1 MEKHTNPLEVII
13 KSSEEFINYSGKF
26 ADYKKITE
34 TALVLSNAK
43 YVVLNIFS
51 NDSLDFN
58 TVGIS
63 GVNPNIEKAAKILG
77 FDILNKQWK
86 HDPNR
91 FTKIKDQQT
100 TVFEDLQ
107 QLTGTTI
114 SLGITNLV
122 AKVFNLG
129 IIVIVKIQKEKKIFG
144 DFTFLFDRHEKFDN
158 QKYVELYSNQV
169 GLFLDKLQSDLNLK
183 LRESYLSAIVEN
195 QQGLFWLKDKE
206 GKFLEANKRFL
217 ETSGINSIEKLIG
230 LSDKDIWPPDLAKKY
245 NDDDNRIIES
255 GKDQIFEEL
264 ITNKNETKW
273 FETHKAPIFDS
284 NNEIIGTTGYSVEI
298 TKRKLNEINLIENAH
313 FFRSL
318 IENISV
324 GIIIID
330 PISKIIEEV
339 NTQAAAMIKLE
350 PEEIIGKKCHQFL
363 CYTEEDKC
371 PVCDLGLSLD
381 NSERQ
386 LISSDK
392 SETTVLKTAKLI
404 EINGKQKLLESFV
417 DISNLKKAEATLA
430 KYSIELKTKNSELD
444 EALSREK
451 TATNSARDMAEIA
464 NFANHSKSLF
474 LANMSHEIRTPLNA
488 IIGFAQL
495 NDRDKNMT
503 PKQREYN
510 SYILKASNHLLG
522 LINDILD
529 LSKIEAGKIQL
540 SLSNVNINEILSDIK
555 VLFKERAESKRIRLS
570 FLTSENI
577 PDYIII
583 DEKRF
588 RQIIINL
595 IGNAIKF
602 TEKGSVTIY
611 SHIEYKNIEDK
622 YLVVEVKDT
631 GVGIDENEIDNL
643 FGQFVQTSAGIKQ
656 GSGTGLGLSLSKKF
670 AKLMGG
676 DISVSSKPEEGTVF
690 SLTVKYEEGLETI
703 TNTKES
709 KLPIGI
715 ADISKSYKVLIVD
728 DNENNILL
736 SKNILEYVGFETEKA
751 SNGYEAIEKF
761 EQWKPDL
768 ILMDLIMPGLD
779 GYKTTLKIR
788 ELEKD
793 TLTPII
799 IVSGKIYDEEQKD
812 IKQFKIQAYIKKPFT
827 DIELLTSISKILQI
841 EYNYDE
847 PNKTNSII
855 PKSGILTDEIEDIH
869 EMDIFIRKKI
879 IDAAE
884 SADIDMLNEQID
896 IIKIQYP
903 KISEL
908 IIVYVNK
915 FDYLAIANLLK
926 I

>member
-1 MEKHTNPLEVII
+1 
-13 KSSEEFINYSGKF
+13 
-26 ADYKKITE
+26 
-34 TALVLSNAK
+34 
-43 YVVLNIFS
+43 
-51 NDSLDFN
+51 
-58 TVGIS
+58 
-63 GVNPNIEKAAKILG
+63 
-77 FDILNKQWK
+77 
-86 HDPNR
+86 
-91 FTKIKDQQT
+91 
-100 TVFEDLQ
+100 
-107 QLTGTTI
+107 
-114 SLGITNLV
+114 
-122 AKVFNLG
+122 
-129 IIVIVKIQKEKKIFG
+129 
-144 DFTFLFDRHEKFDN
+144 
-158 QKYVELYSNQV
+158 
-169 GLFLDKLQSDLNLK
+169 
-183 LRESYLSAIVEN
+183 
-195 QQGLFWLKDKE
+195 
-206 GKFLEANKRFL
+206 
-217 ETSGINSIEKLIG
+217 
-230 LSDKDIWPPDLAKKY
+230 
-245 NDDDNRIIES
+245 
-255 GKDQIFEEL
+255 
-264 ITNKNETKW
+264 
-273 FETHKAPIFDS
+273 
-284 NNEIIGTTGYSVEI
+284 
-298 TKRKLNEINLIENAH
+298 
-313 FFRSL
+313 
-318 IENISV
+318 
-324 GIIIID
+324 
-330 PISKIIEEV
+330 
-339 NTQAAAMIKLE
+339 
-350 PEEIIGKKCHQFL
+350 
-363 CYTEEDKC
+363 
-371 PVCDLGLSLD
+371 
-381 NSERQ
+381 
-386 LISSDK
+386 
-392 SETTVLKTAKLI
+392 
-404 EINGKQKLLESFV
+404 
-417 DISNLKKAEATLA
+417 
-430 KYSIELKTKNSELD
+430 
-444 EALSREK
+444 
-451 TATNSARDMAEIA
+451 MAEIA

-676 DISVSSKPEEGTVF
+676 DISVNSKPGEGTVF

-788 ELEKD
+788 ELEKS